1 MVSQEGEEGTCACH
15 QESLQTVNEQPS
27 SDCAATGNDLAAS
40 VCLVAFG
47 LCREHKTLRQNS
59 SWGGKRAGKAAG
71 KDLLCKKHTGN
82 AETISLL
89 LSLTRLSTPTRHLA
103 VGSSL
108 PLEPQESSIDQ
119 TVISAQPCSLQRHS
133 CFPAVQCFGRS
144 AQIFPLMLKL

>member
-1 MVSQEGEEGTCACH
+1 MVSQEEEEGTCACH

-40 VCLVAFG
+40 ACLVAFG
-47 LCREHKTLRQNS
+47 LCREHKTLWQNS

-71 KDLLCKKHTGN
+71 KDLLRKKHTGN
-82 AETISLL
+82 AETVSFL

-119 TVISAQPCSLQRHS
+119 TLSLLHSPAHCKGTHASQQLSALGGQHRFFLS
-133 CFPAVQCFGRS
+133 C
-144 AQIFPLMLKL
+144 